1 MQKEDEFRATLD
13 IVEEWGF
20 KNEAAKKALEFKIKR
35 DRDRKKKTK
44 ILSAEER
51 FKKFQKKAGGNP

>member
-1 MQKEDEFRATLD
+1 MPQDAEFRPTLD

-44 ILSAEER
+44 VLTAEER
-51 FKKFQKKAGGNP
+51 FKLFQKKAGN